1 MILTILVL
9 RLIAGLQTAAPG
21 DAELP
26 RVFLNTALS
35 ATPSN
40 GRVVRVNASDNL
52 QRTLDGAAC
61 GDRILL
67 PAGAKFTG
75 NFVIGRECNAT
86 SWITITTDGGPS
98 LPAEGTRTSPAAA
111 ACYAK
116 LVSKSVNPAL
126 STRPTAKFW
135 RVVGVEFTND
145 PGQSVVYSTV
155 LLGDAS
161 DQQNSLA
168 KVPTDLILDRV
179 YVHAPDNTDDRRC
192 ISLQSAR
199 SAVIDSY
206 VSNCK
211 SSFDAQA
218 ITSTNSPGPLKI
230 VNNFLEATGENI
242 AFGGGDPHIRGL
254 VPSDIEIRHN
264 YFFKRLDWKSNK
276 WGDNEKN
283 LLESKNSSRVLVE
296 GNVFENSWKAGQYGW
311 VFALYSVNQD
321 GKCTWCV
328 TEHWTM
334 RNNLAKNVTAFATIT
349 ARLANF
355 PDALPIKAHHIT
367 VRNNLVVGLN
377 PKFESGLG
385 KAFQLW
391 DVANLVIEHNT
402 VFGSDVGFGFD
413 QAQPTGVVIRNNLV
427 AGCFPVF
434 SGGGQGTAA
443 LSFGTAP
450 DRVFAGNVLF
460 GCGSPPF
467 TPANPVPGNTYPR
480 DWPGLFDGGAN
491 PYLVTTNP
499 ATLVVS
505 PRGPYKGKGTDGK
518 DPGADVPAVLAAT
531 RGVAQP

>member
-1 MILTILVL
+1 MILIM
-9 RLIAGLQTAAPG
+9 RLIAAAQTAGPG

-40 GRVVRVNASDNL
+40 GRVVRLRASDNL
-52 QRTLDGAAC
+52 QRALDGAQC

-67 PAGAKFTG
+67 PAGATFTG

-86 SWITITTDGGPS
+86 AWVTVMTDGCPS

-116 LVSKSVNPAL
+116 LVSRTVNPAL
-126 STRPTAKFW
+126 STKPSAKFW
-135 RVVGVEFTND
+135 RIIGVELTNE
-145 PGQSVVYSTV
+145 PNIAVVYSTV

-161 DQQNSLA
+161 DQQNTLA

-206 VSNCK
+206 VANCK

-242 AFGGGDPHIRGL
+242 AFGGGDPHIPGL

-264 YFFKRLDWKSNK
+264 WFFKRLDWKNNK
-276 WGDNEKN
+276 WGQNEKN

-296 GNVFENSWKAGQYGW
+296 GNVFENSWYGGQYGW

-321 GKCTWCV
+321 GLCTWCV
-328 TEHWTM
+328 TEHWTI

-349 ARLANF
+349 KRLENF
-355 PDALPIKAHHIT
+355 PQAVPPKAHHIT
-367 VRNNLVVGLN
+367 VRNNLVVALN
-377 PKFESGLG
+377 PQNVNGVG
-385 KAFQLW
+385 KVFQLW
-391 DVANLVIEHNT
+391 DVANLTIEHNT
-402 VFGSDVGFGFD
+402 AFSGSAPAFAWDEGK
-413 QAQPTGVVIRNNLV
+413 PTGTVIRYNLV
-427 AGCFPVF
+427 EGCYPIF
-434 SGGGQGTAA
+434 SGGGQGAAA
-443 LSFGTAP
+443 LAYGAAR
-450 DRVFAGNVLF
+450 DAVFTGNVVVD
-460 GCGSPPF
+460 CGGSQPV
-467 TPANPVPGNTYPR
+467 NPIPGNSYSP
-480 DWPGLFDGGAN
+480 DLVIGLPGDLKIF
-491 PYLVTTNP
+491 NP
-499 ATLVVS
+499 ASDPAKFALGAAS
-505 PRGPYKGKGTDGK
+505 RFKGKAANGK
-518 DPGADVPAVLAAT
+518 DPGADIPALLAAIK
-531 RGVAQP
+531 GVVPP

>member
-1 MILTILVL
+1 MLFILIL
-9 RLIAGLQTAAPG
+9 RLIAGAQTASPG

-26 RVFLNTALS
+26 RVYLNTALS

-40 GRVVRVNASDNL
+40 GRIVRLKASDNL
-52 QRTLDGAAC
+52 QRALDGAQC

-67 PAGAKFTG
+67 PAGAKFSG
-75 NFVIGRECNAT
+75 NFSISRECSAA
-86 SWITITTDGGPS
+86 SWITVMTDGCPS

-126 STRPTAKFW
+126 STKPSAKFW
-135 RVVGVEFTND
+135 RVIGVELTNE
-145 PGQSVVYSTV
+145 PNLSVVYSTV

-168 KVPTDLILDRV
+168 KVPSDLILDRV
-179 YVHAPDNTDDRRC
+179 YVHAPDATDDRRC

-211 SSFDAQA
+211 SAFDAQA

-242 AFGGGDPHIRGL
+242 AFGGGDPHIPGL

-264 YFFKRLDWKSNK
+264 YFFKRLDWKGNQ
-276 WGDNEKN
+276 WGQNEKN
-283 LLESKNSSRVLVE
+283 LLESKNSSHVLVE
-296 GNVFENSWKAGQYGW
+296 GNVFENSWVAGQYGW
-311 VFALYSVNQD
+311 VLALYSVNQD
-321 GKCTWCV
+321 GQCTWCI
-328 TEHWTM
+328 TEHWTF
-334 RNNLAKNVTAFATIT
+334 RNNLVKNVTSFATIT
-349 ARLANF
+349 ARLSNF
-355 PDALPIKAHHIT
+355 PQAIPPKAHHIT

-377 PKFESGLG
+377 PQFVSGVG
-385 KAFQLW
+385 KVFQLW
-391 DVANLVIEHNT
+391 DISYLTIEHNT
-402 VFGSDVGFGFD
+402 AFGSDGGFSFD
-413 QAQPTGVVIRNNLV
+413 QAAPSHVVIRNNLV
-427 AGCFPVF
+427 AGCYPVF
-434 SGGGQGTAA
+434 SAGGQGTAA
-443 LSFGTAP
+443 LTYGTAA

-467 TPANPVPGNTYPR
+467 TATNPVPGNTYPR
-480 DWPGLFDGGAN
+480 DWPGLFDRGAN
-491 PYLVTTNP
+491 PYVVTTDP

-518 DPGADVPAVLAAT
+518 DPGADVAAVLTAVK
-531 RGVAQP
+531 GVVPP